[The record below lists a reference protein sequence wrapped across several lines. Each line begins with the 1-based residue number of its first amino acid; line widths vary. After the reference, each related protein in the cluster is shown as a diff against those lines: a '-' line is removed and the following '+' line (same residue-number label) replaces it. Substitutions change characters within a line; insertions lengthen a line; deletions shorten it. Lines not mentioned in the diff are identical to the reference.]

1 MPARDPDKPVGYYC
15 DAQRPNQPKGTL
27 CSLRAGHG
35 TDHVGTGPCKRHG
48 GSTRNHV
55 KAAQRALA
63 VKACATLGVPIQ
75 TGPGEALLQEL
86 CETVGNVAFYRALVQ
101 QLDAHPAPDE
111 RIGEGEDAYYAR
123 GEPGVYGRTYHV
135 SGIATG
141 EAKPHVLVQLYNAE
155 RKHLKE
161 VSAAALSAGVQDR
174 WVSALE
180 NTATTVV
187 QVLTDFATRMGLDP
201 GAEDVR
207 EAGRASLLLIAGG
220 SVEGTAEVA

>member
-1 MPARDPDKPVGYYC
+1 MTTVTPQRGYDIC
-15 DAQRPNQPKGTL
+15 GATN
-27 CSLRAGHG
+27 RAGNPCARPAGWG
-35 TDHVGTGPCKRHG
+35 TDHLHTGRCKLHG
-48 GSTRNHV
+48 GNTASHRA
-55 KAAQRALA
+55 AAQREIARQ
-63 VKACATLGVPIQ
+63 ACATLGVPIQ

-101 QLDAHPAPDE
+101 QLSSHPEPDE
-111 RIGEGEDAYYAR
+111 RVGEGEDAHYIR

-141 EAKPHVLVQLYNAE
+141 EAKAHVLVQLYNAE

-161 VSAAALSAGVQDR
+161 VSAAALNAGVQDR

-180 NTATTVV
+180 STAATVV

-201 GAEDVR
+201 GAPEVR
-207 EAGRASLLLIAGG
+207 EAGRQALMLVSPAPID
-220 SVEGTAEVA
+220 GTATAV